1 MVAHEFTLRAP
12 QLDVAADRAQALNQL
27 RFLHAAVVKALGPKQ
42 YCTAQQ
48 VHGCS
53 IAEVNRD
60 SARCAPE
67 VDGLIT
73 TDPQVVM
80 GIYVADCCALYL
92 VDRRQRAIGLL
103 HSGKKGT
110 ELNIAGAA
118 LTKMSALYSTD
129 PKDVVAQLSP
139 CIRPPFYEVDFAAA
153 IRGQLRAAGVSE
165 IHDCG
170 ENTGSDLNKYYSFRI
185 EKGKTGR
192 MCALLSL
199 NQ

>member
-1 MVAHEFTLRAP
+1 MRAP
-12 QLDVAADRAQALNQL
+12 RLNVAASRAQALSQL
-27 RFLHAAVVKALGPKQ
+27 RSLHTEVVKSFGEKK
-42 YCTAQQ
+42 YCIAQQ

-53 IAEVNRD
+53 IAEVSVN
-60 SARCAPE
+60 SAACVPE

-73 TDPQVVM
+73 IDPKVLL
-80 GIYVADCCALYL
+80 GIYVADCCAIYL
-92 VDRRQRAIGLL
+92 VDRRNRAIGLL

-110 ELNIAGAA
+110 ELHIAELA
-118 LTKMSALYSTD
+118 LIKMSALYSTN
-129 PKDVVAQLSP
+129 PQDVVAQLSP

-153 IRGQLRAAGVSE
+153 IRGQLREAGVSE

-170 ENTGSDLNKYYSFRI
+170 ENTGSDLQKYYSYRI

-199 NQ
+199 NRFEVEQ